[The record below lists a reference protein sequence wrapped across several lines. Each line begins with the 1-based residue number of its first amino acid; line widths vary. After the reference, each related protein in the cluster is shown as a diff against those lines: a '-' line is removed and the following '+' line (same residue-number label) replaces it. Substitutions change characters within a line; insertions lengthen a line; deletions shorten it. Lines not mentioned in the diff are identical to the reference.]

1 MRKRTNIQASDMDF
15 SGTWKV
21 YSEENLENFLK
32 AVGAPEMVVKMRREI
47 KPTIIIEQN
56 GKDFTYTIKTP
67 VRTTVNAFSIGKET
81 EITGLDGRRFKCTV
95 REEDGKLIT
104 ESDKITSVREIQGED
119 MVEKV
124 TSGSVTFISKSKRV

>member
-1 MRKRTNIQASDMDF
+1 MDF